1 MKIIIVR
8 HGETVGNNLGI
19 TQGQNHGKLSKLGL
33 KQVEKLAN
41 YLKNEKIDSV
51 YCSDLNRC
59 KESIIPLLRIIKIN
73 VNYTPLLRERGKGIF
88 EGKPRKEL
96 IDWSKDNLGKVPEGG
111 ESREDVDIRAKIFL
125 DKNMKNWKNK
135 TVLIMTHG
143 QTKLSLLNCLLVINI
158 ENQKFIEE
166 MAPNA
171 SISIVE
177 IDKDKNLFI
186 SKLHYT
192 KHLGELNES

>member
-73 VNYTPLLRERGKGIF
+73 VNYTPLLRERGKGTF
-88 EGKPRKEL
+88 EGKPSNEL
-96 IDWSKDNLGKVPEGG
+96 REWSKNNPDKVPSGG
-111 ESREDVDIRAKIFL
+111 ESKEDVDKRAKKFL
-125 DKNMKNWKNK
+125 DDNLKDWKGK

-143 QTKLSLLNCLLVINI
+143 GTKGSLLNMLLVKNKENSEII
-158 ENQKFIEE
+158 EKGS
-166 MAPNA
+166 PNA
-171 SISIVE
+171 AVTIVE
-177 IDKDKNLFI
+177 FDKNEKLFI
-186 SKLHYT
+186 SKLHYDQ
-192 KHLGELNES
+192 HLGELK